1 MPGDVVEIGVQ
12 MIEQQICSRCGWSLE
27 DTVDDSECPRCL
39 LAAGMSD
46 THNSET
52 ENIGQVGPYR
62 LIESIGKGGMGI
74 VFKAEDTRLGRQVA
88 IKFLPS
94 LMRDNHE
101 LFSRFQREARALSRT
116 SSPHLCIIHDVGE
129 SERGPY
135 LVMEYLNGETIK
147 DRLQR
152 GVIPVAEFLDLSLQ
166 LVQGVQ
172 AAHAAGVIHRD
183 LKPANIIVTGD
194 GVAKI
199 VDFGLVKL
207 KAPTAPIG
215 ETQEYAATRQT
226 LATQHDRLLGTVP
239 YMSPEQAAGHEV
251 DQRSDLFS
259 LGTLF
264 YEMVTGKRPF
274 GGSTTMLTIH
284 AILSEDFTP
293 AHEVDASIPLSLS
306 NMISKLLNRDP
317 AARFSNADAL
327 AARLRELG
335 TEPWASL
342 SVPADLLLTSQPRV
356 SRWHRSAFAT
366 LAALAL
372 AVVLFMAWKLRDN
385 PQVESPLA
393 AQQPQPPNGDPDHP
407 AEPDWDQFQEP
418 DFGEVLDPAEVRG
431 LVIEPVPYLDQLN
444 PMREDSVAAKFMADL
459 QFHMAASMRRQ
470 VPVIPVTKQEWDHSI
485 HAMHN
490 RLPESSFPK
499 VGMNLPD
506 LKGNILFT
514 MDGQFVPDEKRYVY
528 YLRLFNEYGRQIF
541 RRGFVFQ
548 ERELHGQPENC
559 FDAIMSTPIFQ
570 ARTKPGKPIDPGPV
584 QSVVIE
590 PIFNIASPF
599 TRFEFVSDQF
609 RESLRQQLS
618 ERINRD
624 IRVVPASLDDWQVMV
639 DKDQGGIHFRI
650 MDYFKANALVSVRGM
665 FREDTQSYD
674 LDLTILDHD
683 GLWLFRQRF
692 VYGRRE
698 FEQDPEVFRRD
709 ILATKIFQKPR
720 PSE

>member
-1 MPGDVVEIGVQ
+1 

-101 LFSRFQREARALSRT
+101 LFLRFQREARALSRT

-152 GVIPVAEFLDLSLQ
+152 GVIPVADFLDLSLQ

-172 AAHAAGVIHRD
+172 SAHAAGVIHRD

-207 KAPTAPIG
+207 NAPTAPIG

-259 LGTLF
+259 LGTVF
-264 YEMVTGKRPF
+264 YEMLTGTRPF
-274 GGSTTMLTIH
+274 RGSTTMLTIH

-342 SVPADLLLTSQPRV
+342 SVPADLPLTPQLRV
-356 SRWHRSAFAT
+356 SRWRRSAFVA
-366 LAALAL
+366 LAALAVSAV
-372 AVVLFMAWKLRDN
+372 AVVLFMAWRVRDN
-385 PQVESPLA
+385 PPVESSVA
-393 AQQPQPPNGDPDHP
+393 ALQPKPPKVAPDDP
-407 AEPDWDQFQEP
+407 AEPNRDRYQEP
-418 DFGEVLDPAEVRG
+418 DFGEVLDPDEVRG
-431 LVIEPVPYLDQLN
+431 LVIDPVPYLDQLN
-444 PMREDSVAAKFMADL
+444 PIREDSVAAKFMADL
-459 QFHMAASMRRQ
+459 QFHMAGSMRRQ
-470 VPVIPVTKQEWDHSI
+470 VPVIPVTKQEWDRTI
-485 HAMHN
+485 QATHN
-490 RLPESSFPK
+490 RLPESSFAK

-514 MDGQFVPDEKRYVY
+514 MDGQFVPDEKRYVFH
-528 YLRLFNEYGRQIF
+528 LRLFNEYGRQIF
-541 RRGFVFQ
+541 RRGFAFQ
-548 ERELHGQPENC
+548 ERELHGQPEIC

-570 ARTKPGKPIDPGPV
+570 ARTTPGKPIDPGTV
-584 QSVVIE
+584 QSVVIA

-624 IRVVPASLDDWQVMV
+624 IRVVPASLDEWQVMV
-639 DKDQGGIHFRI
+639 DKDQGGIHFMI

-709 ILATKIFQKPR
+709 ILATRIFQKPKVFQKPR